1 MVVGRASGLGEGQRH
16 HEVTALRTGAKAD
29 VIAGPELG
37 AGRRP
42 VNSHL
47 TIGHGIASF
56 AAMKT
61 QAHIF
66 AILSAPAAAGGV
78 YYYAKDRTVPI

>member
-16 HEVTALRTGAKAD
+16 HEDRALRTGAKAD
-29 VIAGPELG
+29 VIAGPKL
-37 AGRRP
+37 GRRRP
-42 VNSHL
+42 RVNSHL
-47 TIGHGIASF
+47 TIGRGIASF

-61 QAHIF
+61 QAHILV
-66 AILSAPAAAGGV
+66 LSAPAAAGGV